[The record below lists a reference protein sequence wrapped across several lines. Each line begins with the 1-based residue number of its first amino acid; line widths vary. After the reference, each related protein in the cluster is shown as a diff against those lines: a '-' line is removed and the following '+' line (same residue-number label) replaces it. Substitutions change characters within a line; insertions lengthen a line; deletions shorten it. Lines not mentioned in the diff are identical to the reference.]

1 MGTNTGKTSERLI
14 AKALESF
21 NGVPHV
27 GWKRIY
33 DSYSARSALPPQ
45 VGDFRIT
52 IPNGS
57 CIIELKST
65 NHERRLLKRAFR
77 PVQWA
82 LMVKA
87 LSVGESV
94 VVVVHHTKTGVW
106 RRMHFADVVKAF
118 EKDPVSFNL
127 EMEKSCKTFDSADE
141 VIMDIMI
148 ETTMRKTSGI

>member
-14 AKALESF
+14 AKALMSF

-57 CIIELKST
+57 CVIELKST

-106 RRMHFADVVKAF
+106 RRMHFADVVNAF

-127 EMEKSCKTFDSADE
+127 ELEKSCKTFDTADE

-148 ETTMRKTSGI
+148 ETTMGMNSGI

>member
-14 AKALESF
+14 AKALMSF

-57 CIIELKST
+57 CVIELKST

-106 RRMHFADVVKAF
+106 RRMHFADVVNAF
-118 EKDPVSFNL
+118 ERDPVSFNL
-127 EMEKSCKTFDSADE
+127 ELEKSCKTFDSADE

-148 ETTMRKTSGI
+148 ETTMGMNSGI